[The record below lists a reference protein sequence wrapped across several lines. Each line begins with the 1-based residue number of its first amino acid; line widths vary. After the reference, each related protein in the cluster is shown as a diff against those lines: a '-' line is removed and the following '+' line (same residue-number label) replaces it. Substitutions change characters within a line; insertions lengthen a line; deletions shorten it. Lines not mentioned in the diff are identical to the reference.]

1 MARNSLAGKGRSYK
15 KRGMT
20 ARSIAKKKKYDAE
33 YQKKR
38 SAVKKRVQAN
48 RANRRAGTYGN
59 GDGKDAS
66 HKNGKIAGFEDQSKN
81 RARREKSR
89 LKGSKRKTNESFLL
103 FFLEK
108 FYYKK

>member
-1 MARNSLAGKGRSYK
+1 MARNSLAGKGRVYK

-20 ARSIAKKKKYDAE
+20 ARSIAKKRLYDAE

-66 HKNGKIAGFEDQSKN
+66 HKTGGRIVMEKASKN
-81 RARREKSR
+81 RARNGMKKGRSPSSSR
-89 LKGSKRKTNESFLL
+89 SNT
-103 FFLEK
+103 
-108 FYYKK
+108 KKK

>member
-1 MARNSLAGKGRSYK
+1 MARNGLAGKGRSYK

-20 ARSIAKKKKYDAE
+20 ARSIAKKREYDAQ

-38 SAVKKRVQAN
+38 SAVKKRVEAN

-66 HKNGKIAGFEDQSKN
+66 HKKGGKIVMESQSKN
-81 RARREKSR
+81 RARNGMK
-89 LKGSKRKTNESFLL
+89 KGRKPATKRRNT
-103 FFLEK
+103 
-108 FYYKK
+108 KKG

>member
-1 MARNSLAGKGRSYK
+1 MARNRLAGSGRSYK
-15 KRGMT
+15 QRGMT

-38 SAVKKRVQAN
+38 SAVSKRVQAN

-66 HKNGKIAGFEDQSKN
+66 HSTNGKITMEAQSTN
-81 RARREKSR
+81 RARNGMK
-89 LKGSKRKTNESFLL
+89 KGRKPSSKRRGTR
-103 FFLEK
+103 
-108 FYYKK
+108 KK

>member
-1 MARNSLAGKGRSYK
+1 MARNRLAGKSRSYK

-20 ARSIAKKKKYDAE
+20 ARSIAKKRKYDAE

-66 HKNGKIAGFEDQSKN
+66 HKKNGKIVMESQAKN
-81 RARREKSR
+81 RARNGMK
-89 LKGSKRKTNESFLL
+89 KGRKPSSKRRST
-103 FFLEK
+103 
-108 FYYKK
+108 KKR

>member
-1 MARNSLAGKGRSYK
+1 MARNSLAGKGRTYK

-20 ARSIAKKKKYDAE
+20 ARSIAKKRKYDAE

-59 GDGKDAS
+59 GDSKDAS
-66 HKNGKIAGFEDQSKN
+66 HKRGGKMTMEAQSKN
-81 RARREKSR
+81 RARNGMKKGRKPSSR
-89 LKGSKRKTNESFLL
+89 RRNT
-103 FFLEK
+103 
-108 FYYKK
+108 KKK

>member
-15 KRGMT
+15 KRGMS

-59 GDGKDAS
+59 GDKKDAS
-66 HKNGKIAGFEDQSKN
+66 HKRNGRITMESQAKN
-81 RARREKSR
+81 RARNGMKKGRKPSSR
-89 LKGSKRKTNESFLL
+89 RRGT
-103 FFLEK
+103 
-108 FYYKK
+108 KKK

>member
-1 MARNSLAGKGRSYK
+1 MARNSLAGKGRVYK

-20 ARSIAKKKKYDAE
+20 KASIERKRKYDAE

-66 HKNGKIAGFEDQSKN
+66 HKKNGKIVMESQSKN
-81 RARREKSR
+81 RARNGMK
-89 LKGSKRKTNESFLL
+89 KGRKPSAKRRNTR
-103 FFLEK
+103 
-108 FYYKK
+108 KK

>member
-1 MARNSLAGKGRSYK
+1 MARNRLAGKGRTYK

-66 HKNGKIAGFEDQSKN
+66 HKKNGKITMEAQSKN
-81 RARREKSR
+81 RARNGMK
-89 LKGSKRKTNESFLL
+89 KGRKPSARRRGT
-103 FFLEK
+103 
-108 FYYKK
+108 KKK

>member
-66 HKNGKIAGFEDQSKN
+66 HKRNGKIIMESQSTN
-81 RARREKSR
+81 RARNGMKKGRKPSSR
-89 LKGSKRKTNESFLL
+89 RRNT
-103 FFLEK
+103 
-108 FYYKK
+108 KK

>member
-1 MARNSLAGKGRSYK
+1 MARNSLAGKGLSYK

-38 SAVKKRVQAN
+38 SAVKKRVESN

-66 HKNGKIAGFEDQSKN
+66 HKRNGKITMESQSKN
-81 RARREKSR
+81 RARNGMKKGRKPSSR
-89 LKGSKRKTNESFLL
+89 RRGT
-103 FFLEK
+103 
-108 FYYKK
+108 KK

>member
-1 MARNSLAGKGRSYK
+1 MARNRLAGKGRVYK

-59 GDGKDAS
+59 GDKKDAS
-66 HKNGKIAGFEDQSKN
+66 HTRGGKILMESQSKN
-81 RARREKSR
+81 RARNGMK
-89 LKGSKRKTNESFLL
+89 KGRKPSAKRKSTR
-103 FFLEK
+103 
-108 FYYKK
+108 KK

>member
-1 MARNSLAGKGRSYK
+1 MARNSLAGKGRTYK

-59 GDGKDAS
+59 GDSKDAS
-66 HKNGKIAGFEDQSKN
+66 HKRGGKMTMEAQSKN
-81 RARREKSR
+81 RARNGMK
-89 LKGSKRKTNESFLL
+89 KGRKPSSKRRNT
-103 FFLEK
+103 
-108 FYYKK
+108 KKR

>member
-1 MARNSLAGKGRSYK
+1 MARNSLAGKGRTYK

-59 GDGKDAS
+59 GDKKDAS
-66 HKNGKIAGFEDQSKN
+66 HKRGGKMVMEAQSKN
-81 RARREKSR
+81 RARNGMK
-89 LKGSKRKTNESFLL
+89 KGRKPSSKRRNT
-103 FFLEK
+103 
-108 FYYKK
+108 KKR

>member
-1 MARNSLAGKGRSYK
+1 MARNSLAGKGRTYK
-15 KRGMT
+15 KHGMT

-59 GDGKDAS
+59 GDKKDAS
-66 HKNGKIAGFEDQSKN
+66 HKRGGRMVMEAQSKN
-81 RARREKSR
+81 RARNGMKKGRKPSSR
-89 LKGSKRKTNESFLL
+89 RRNT
-103 FFLEK
+103 
-108 FYYKK
+108 KKK

>member
-1 MARNSLAGKGRSYK
+1 MARNRLAGKGRSYK

-66 HKNGKIAGFEDQSKN
+66 HKKGGKIVMEKASKN
-81 RARREKSR
+81 RARNGMKKGRKPSSR
-89 LKGSKRKTNESFLL
+89 RRNT
-103 FFLEK
+103 
-108 FYYKK
+108 KKK

>member
-1 MARNSLAGKGRSYK
+1 MARNSLAGKGRTYK

-59 GDGKDAS
+59 GDKKDAS
-66 HKNGKIAGFEDQSKN
+66 HKRGGKMTMEAQSKN
-81 RARREKSR
+81 RARNGMK
-89 LKGSKRKTNESFLL
+89 KGRKPSSKRRNT
-103 FFLEK
+103 
-108 FYYKK
+108 KKR

>member
-1 MARNSLAGKGRSYK
+1 MARNSLAGKGRTYK

-59 GDGKDAS
+59 GDKKDAS
-66 HKNGKIAGFEDQSKN
+66 HKRGGRMTMEAQSKN
-81 RARREKSR
+81 RARNGMK
-89 LKGSKRKTNESFLL
+89 KGRKPSSKRRNT
-103 FFLEK
+103 
-108 FYYKK
+108 KKR

>member
-15 KRGMT
+15 KRGMS
-20 ARSIAKKKKYDAE
+20 ARSIAKKKKYDAR

-59 GDGKDAS
+59 GDKKDAS
-66 HKNGKIAGFEDQSKN
+66 HKRGGKMTMEAQSKN
-81 RARREKSR
+81 RARNGMK
-89 LKGSKRKTNESFLL
+89 KGRKPSSKRRNT
-103 FFLEK
+103 
-108 FYYKK
+108 KKR

>member
-1 MARNSLAGKGRSYK
+1 MARNRLAGKGRTYK

-59 GDGKDAS
+59 GDKKDAS
-66 HKNGKIAGFEDQSKN
+66 HKRGGKMTMEAQSKN
-81 RARREKSR
+81 RARNGMK
-89 LKGSKRKTNESFLL
+89 KGRKPSSKRRNT
-103 FFLEK
+103 
-108 FYYKK
+108 KKK

>member
-1 MARNSLAGKGRSYK
+1 MARNRLAGKGRTYK

-59 GDGKDAS
+59 GDKKDAS
-66 HKNGKIAGFEDQSKN
+66 HKRGGKMTMEAQSKN
-81 RARREKSR
+81 RARNGMK
-89 LKGSKRKTNESFLL
+89 KGRKPSSKRRNT
-103 FFLEK
+103 
-108 FYYKK
+108 KKR

>member
-1 MARNSLAGKGRSYK
+1 MARNRLAGKGRTYK

-20 ARSIAKKKKYDAE
+20 KRSIERKREYDAR

-38 SAVKKRVQAN
+38 SAVKKRVEAN

-66 HKNGKIAGFEDQSKN
+66 HKKGGKIVMEKQSKN
-81 RARREKSR
+81 RARNGMK
-89 LKGSKRKTNESFLL
+89 KGRKPSAKRKNTR
-103 FFLEK
+103 
-108 FYYKK
+108 KK